1 MRKIFVWFLCR
12 DARVVRGDAEF
23 PEQGDQAGRE
33 QQGVDVAAMLV
44 FSDRDGEQGH
54 RGLREPAVILFPT
67 CREDENINITCVGR
81 DALIMSYE
89 GRLVFIPDMEKKLT
103 GANVSKILIISRPC
117 GLQKKENNQAPLA

>member
-1 MRKIFVWFLCR
+1 M
-12 DARVVRGDAEF
+12 
-23 PEQGDQAGRE
+23 
-33 QQGVDVAAMLV
+33 
-44 FSDRDGEQGH
+44 
-54 RGLREPAVILFPT
+54 ILLPT
-67 CREDENINITCVGR
+67 CREDENIHIACAGR